1 MNHNIKFVTPS
12 SIYSFNLETIM
23 DGLPDTLDLFQFSQS
38 PKYLFLGLFEFNSSL
53 ILSIS
58 SSSFP
63 ISISNSTDLYR
74 SLKSLSWFLNTSF
87 NLFWVSLFRFYNL
100 LVCLSA
106 SSWYRFRKS
115 DRICISSSAV
125 FNLLVISSGG
135 ETIKWILPKGLG
147 SINLSHEFICQ

>member
-87 NLFWVSLFRFYNL
+87 NLFWVSLYSCIPTGVTFHQSAYFAIILNIFL
-100 LVCLSA
+100 FHSFTWELSVKLPIHIGGCGFCNGFGKT
-106 SSWYRFRKS
+106 RGL
-115 DRICISSSAV
+115 RI
-125 FNLLVISSGG
+125 L
-135 ETIKWILPKGLG
+135 
-147 SINLSHEFICQ
+147 